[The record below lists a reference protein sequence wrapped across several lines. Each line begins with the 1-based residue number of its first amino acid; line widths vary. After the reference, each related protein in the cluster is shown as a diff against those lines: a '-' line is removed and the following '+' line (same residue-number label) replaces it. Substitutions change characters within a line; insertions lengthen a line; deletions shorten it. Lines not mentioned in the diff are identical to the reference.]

1 MCPFLVNRSREVG
14 LRRPMCPFLVN
25 RTRERRLR
33 HHVCPFL
40 QNRTNEVGFAALRQT
55 TLQPASSKIP
65 VCVSTLVS
73 MNGKLQVHGHCNGL
87 KTTLLFALMW
97 GVIMLIWWATGASQG
112 TLGYYILIGLGSTFV
127 SYWFS
132 DKLAIASMHAQPVS
146 EQEAPVLYKI
156 VRELSAKAGKPMP
169 RIYIAPTMSP
179 NAFATGRNERHA
191 AVCCT
196 QGILQMLNER
206 EIRGVLGHE
215 LMHVYNH
222 DILTSAIASAMAT
235 VISYLGYSLMYFG
248 GGRSRDDRD
257 DSASSGLGLL
267 GVLLSTIL
275 APIAASLIQMAISRT
290 REYDADED
298 GSKLTEDPEAL
309 ASALSKI
316 SGGAAAMP
324 MDKTA
329 GTQSVAAMMIA
340 NPFSAE
346 GFSKLFSTHPPTSD
360 RIARLMQMSQEMK
373 QQGVQS
379 GYLAGGYATN
389 GIAASGVHQGAA
401 FGAGAQS
408 GPRFGAQYG
417 SQYGADGSQYGPQ
430 YGTNGGYSRD
440 YSQRPTSGGY
450 FG

>member
-1 MCPFLVNRSREVG
+1 
-14 LRRPMCPFLVN
+14 
-25 RTRERRLR
+25 
-33 HHVCPFL
+33 
-40 QNRTNEVGFAALRQT
+40 
-55 TLQPASSKIP
+55 
-65 VCVSTLVS
+65 

-97 GVIMLIWWATGASQG
+97 GVIMLIWWATGASQS

-132 DKLAIASMHAQPVS
+132 DKLAIASMHARQVS

-196 QGILQMLNER
+196 QGILQTLNER

-257 DSASSGLGLL
+257 DSASGGLGLL

-324 MDKTA
+324 MEKTA

-340 NPFSAE
+340 SPFSAE
-346 GFSKLFSTHPPTSD
+346 GFSRLFSTHPPIQD
-360 RIARLMQMSQEMK
+360 RIARLMQMGQEMR
-373 QQGVQS
+373 QQGAQS
-379 GYLAGGYATN
+379 GYLAGGYATT
-389 GIAASGVHQGAA
+389 GVAASDIRQG
-401 FGAGAQS
+401 GYD
-408 GPRFGAQYG
+408 GPQFG
-417 SQYGADGSQYGPQ
+417 SQYGSAYDSYGSGPA
-430 YGTNGGYSRD
+430 GSTGGYSRD
-440 YSQRPTSGGY
+440 YSQRPMRRRGSR
-450 FG
+450 